1 MEMSIKEIVSLFA
14 IAVLLFTTSCG
25 SGADATNSATAV
37 APTAAASPA
46 EPPKGFQ
53 PQASRAMPNLQAEI
67 LDDRGKI
74 TSSPLGTFD
83 FRNFT
88 FPLPRGWQHQDGDE
102 IVLTGGKLEPKFK
115 DIHEE
120 MSPEEKAAARAER
133 RIGMSYVTA
142 KYLDADNDSQDEAV
156 VVLKVETGG
165 NAVPQLVY
173 IYAWK
178 DGKPEL
184 LWNFRTGDRADGGL
198 EGYQNRER
206 RGCGRAL
213 RPGPLPAR
221 AGRDLQNNRR
231 RRTAMLSNLFHTV
244 ILQMERQSFPDAA
257 KTPNLRDRQ
266 SLGPASR
273 KFRRY
278 NERPGKVK
286 EVFETGDSAN
296 RKDSLIRGF

>member
-198 EGYQNRER
+198 K
-206 RGCGRAL
+206 
-213 RPGPLPAR
+213 
-221 AGRDLQNNRR
+221 DI
-231 RRTAMLSNLFHTV
+231 RTENGEVVVELYG
-244 ILQMERQSFPDAA
+244 Q
-257 KTPNLRDRQ
+257 DRFL
-266 SLGPASR
+266 LGQAETS
-273 KFRRY
+273 KI
-278 NERPGKVK
+278 
-286 EVFETGDSAN
+286 TGDEEQLCCPTYFTRSFYKWNGRVFLMQRKRLTYEIANLSAPPLEN
-296 RKDSLIRGF
+296 FGDIMNDPVKSKKFLKPEIPQTARTR